1 MHAGSTDRTPSAFRT
16 RDSRLPAK
24 PLPRMVDGEMAL
36 GHSEAKAM
44 GKLKIQYVQRLR
56 RCAEDLPPD
65 VVELW
70 IGVSGRK
77 VDVNIVRRG
86 FILAAPVMRLIRERI
101 KRLALATSAI
111 NKPLPERIGFSP
123 DLSPD
128 WRQFLDELL
137 QKDDSWSFL
146 VNSAGSERPS

>member
-1 MHAGSTDRTPSAFRT
+1 
-16 RDSRLPAK
+16 
-24 PLPRMVDGEMAL
+24 
-36 GHSEAKAM
+36 M
-44 GKLKIQYVQRLR
+44 GKLKIEYVERPPR
-56 RCAEDLPPD
+56 GAEDLPPD

-86 FILAAPVMRLIRERI
+86 FVLADPVMQTIRKRI
-101 KRLALATSAI
+101 KRLALATTNI

-123 DLSPD
+123 ELSPD
-128 WRQFLDELL
+128 WRQFLDDLL

-146 VNSAGSERPS
+146 VNCGANLRPS